1 MKTPVIIGIAGGTGS
16 GKTTVARA
24 IYDRVGKDRIEWI
37 SHDSYYR
44 NFDGY
49 SPEQRHQINFDH
61 PDSLE
66 TELLVRHL
74 DVLAKGSSVDVPVY
88 EFATHSRNPDKTHRV
103 EPRKVIIVEGILVLA
118 EPELRK
124 RIDIKL
130 FVDTPASPREARIK
144 WRSTPS
150 FPGSSI
156 YSFSYLPC
164 LQPQPAVLHEVTKFT
179 DRRNGEVLPSRFG
192 VLPCVGVEPIHGAPR
207 ITTHGYRYTEGG
219 DWDCLW
225 CTSKRTRALKTR
237 FAGSNGNAKS
247 RGSSPS

>member
-74 DVLAKGSSVDVPVY
+74 DVLSKGSSVEVPVY
-88 EFATHSRNPDKTHRV
+88 EFATHSRNLEEIRHVVRGGGPDEGISRNEVAVLSRNLEKTQRV
-103 EPRKVIIVEGILVLA
+103 EPRKVVIVEGILVLA

-130 FVDTPASPREARIK
+130 FVDTPPDIRFLRRLTRDIESRG
-144 WRSTPS
+144 RSLNS
-150 FPGSSI
+150 VI
-156 YSFSYLPC
+156 DQYLTTVRPM
-164 LQPQPAVLHEVTKFT
+164 HEEF
-179 DRRNGEVLPSRFG
+179 
-192 VLPCVGVEPIHGAPR
+192 VEPSK
-207 ITTHGYRYTEGG
+207 RYADLIIPEGG
-219 DWDCLW
+219 ENQV
-225 CTSKRTRALKTR
+225 ALD
-237 FAGSNGNAKS
+237 AIIS
-247 RGSSPS
+247 RVEHLLV

>member
-1 MKTPVIIGIAGGTGS
+1 MKPVIIGIAGGTGS

-49 SPEQRHQINFDH
+49 SPEQRHHINFDH

-66 TELLVRHL
+66 TELLTRHL
-74 DVLAKGSSVDVPVY
+74 DVLCKGSSIETPLYD
-88 EFATHSRNPDKTHRV
+88 FATHSRRTETVRV

-130 FVDTPASPREARIK
+130 YVDTPSDIRFLRRLTRDIQSRG
-144 WRSTPS
+144 RSLDS
-150 FPGSSI
+150 VVQQ
-156 YSFSYLPC
+156 YLTTVRPM
-164 LQPQPAVLHEVTKFT
+164 HEEF
-179 DRRNGEVLPSRFG
+179 
-192 VLPCVGVEPIHGAPR
+192 VEPSKRHADLIIP
-207 ITTHGYRYTEGG
+207 EGG
-219 DWDCLW
+219 ENQV
-225 CTSKRTRALKTR
+225 ALD
-237 FAGSNGNAKS
+237 AIIS
-247 RGSSPS
+247 RVEHLLA